1 MPGVKRF
8 RLNEI
13 KVKLK
18 NYSSSRKLK
27 LEKLEEK
34 FEYCVSIR
42 KKLDILMKK
51 LVKEMNR
58 WMDVKMNAISRFNQ
72 IHTQYLLIELPVRQ
86 SIIIIIIIIK
96 LN

>member
-1 MPGVKRF
+1 
-8 RLNEI
+8 
-13 KVKLK
+13 
-18 NYSSSRKLK
+18 
-27 LEKLEEK
+27 
-34 FEYCVSIR
+34 
-42 KKLDILMKK
+42 MKK

-86 SIIIIIIIIK
+86 SIIIIIK